1 MKNLWKEFCKKKKKI
16 KMLIEKNFYKRSQ
29 DLKTYYYDAAQFYL
43 GWRSSW
49 IIKKNF
55 SGPMIL

>member
-1 MKNLWKEFCKKKKKI
+1 
-16 KMLIEKNFYKRSQ
+16 MLIEKNFYKRSQ

-49 IIKKNF
+49 TNKKNF
-55 SGPMIL
+55 FWSK